1 MSELL
6 LECYGVPGVAYGVDA
21 LFSGYY
27 NCKQRGLPWQDGLVL
42 ASGHQ
47 TSYILP
53 VLDGRLDSAHCKR
66 CGL

>member
-6 LECYGVPGVAYGVDA
+6 LECYGVEGVAYGVDA

-27 NCKQRGLPWQDGLVL
+27 NHHRKGLPWEHALLL

-47 TSYILP
+47 TSYVLP
-53 VLDGRLDSAHCKR
+53 IVDGKLDSAHCKR
-66 CGL
+66 